1 MMSIKR
7 AITIA
12 FCIMSANAFAQDKP
26 NIVYILVDNW
36 GWADIRIQ
44 GGSIPTPRIDA
55 LASEGLRMTN
65 FNVENQCTP
74 TRSAIMTGR
83 LPVRSG
89 THRVTYGLPYGM
101 APWEFT
107 LPEMLSEAGYTTA
120 LFGKWHLGEVEG
132 RLPTDQGFDQWFGI
146 KNTKDE
152 AGYSSTPQ
160 FDPEV
165 VPQPYI
171 WEGRKGQASTKV
183 KPFNLDTRKTIDRD
197 IIERT
202 EQFISRQANDDSPFF
217 VYVGL
222 TQIHPPLGHHP
233 DFDNA
238 TRTGIYGDII
248 TEVDYNVGRIL
259 DALDKAGM
267 TDNTIVILS
276 GDNGAVTEGIGG
288 GSNGPWRAGFTGYEG
303 GLRTV
308 GMIRWP
314 GKIQSG
320 RVSDEIFASLDW
332 WPTLANIIGEKDRI
346 PTDRPMDG
354 VDQSSFILGEQ
365 EKSNRE
371 HVLVYIGDD
380 LFAVKWRTF
389 KIHLKTAESLWSPVQ
404 SYAFPPVYDVAND
417 PGEDNELMRHS
428 LFAYS
433 WVYVPM
439 GQILQRT
446 GSSMQQY
453 PNIQPGQEFEGYQ

>member
-1 MMSIKR
+1 
-7 AITIA
+7 
-12 FCIMSANAFAQDKP
+12 
-26 NIVYILVDNW
+26 
-36 GWADIRIQ
+36 
-44 GGSIPTPRIDA
+44 
-55 LASEGLRMTN
+55 MTN

-83 LPVRSG
+83 LP
-89 THRVTYGLPYGM
+89 
-101 APWEFT
+101 
-107 LPEMLSEAGYTTA
+107 
-120 LFGKWHLGEVEG
+120 
-132 RLPTDQGFDQWFGI
+132 
-146 KNTKDE
+146 
-152 AGYSSTPQ
+152 
-160 FDPEV
+160 
-165 VPQPYI
+165 
-171 WEGRKGQASTKV
+171 
-183 KPFNLDTRKTIDRD
+183 
-197 IIERT
+197 
-202 EQFISRQANDDSPFF
+202 
-217 VYVGL
+217 
-222 TQIHPPLGHHP
+222 
-233 DFDNA
+233 
-238 TRTGIYGDII
+238 
-248 TEVDYNVGRIL
+248 
-259 DALDKAGM
+259 
-267 TDNTIVILS
+267 
-276 GDNGAVTEGIGG
+276 
-288 GSNGPWRAGFTGYEG
+288 
-303 GLRTV
+303 
-308 GMIRWP
+308 
-314 GKIQSG
+314 G

-332 WPTLANIIGEKDRI
+332 WPTLVNIIGEKDRI